1 MEKAL
6 RKYLPSGTFKN
17 VSKKRSKA
25 MSAVRGSG
33 NKTTEVPF
41 RLALVRNKIQGW
53 KIRPKGI
60 TGNPDFIFLKKKII
74 VFVDG
79 YFWHGCPKCGHVPKT
94 NNSFWSKK
102 LERNKTRDKKNSR
115 ILRKEGYKVLRFWEH
130 DIKNNLTKCITRL
143 KTGMKK

>member
-6 RKYLPSGTFKN
+6 RKYLPSGKFDN
-17 VSKKRSKA
+17 VSRKRSKA

-60 TGNPDFIFLKKKII
+60 TGNPDFIFLE
-74 VFVDG
+74 F
-79 YFWHGCPKCGHVPKT
+79 Y
-94 NNSFWSKK
+94 
-102 LERNKTRDKKNSR
+102 
-115 ILRKEGYKVLRFWEH
+115 
-130 DIKNNLTKCITRL
+130 
-143 KTGMKK
+143 